1 MNGDLSLDISDRLI
15 YAAFPK
21 ELKAAL
27 RDAAKRNHWD
37 RETWRYQ
44 TQCLNE
50 TLEASTDGPG
60 VITALV
66 VAYQTPVEITG

>member
-1 MNGDLSLDISDRLI
+1 MTADLSLDYSDRLV

-21 ELKAAL
+21 ELKTAM

-44 TQCLNE
+44 TWALNE
-50 TLEASTDGPG
+50 TLESSAYCPG
-60 VITALV
+60 VIAALV
-66 VAYQTPVEITG
+66 TEYQMPIAEAA